1 MKKSEFEKISFETNL
16 RPHWRTKFSNLRP
29 IWNPVMVLKRDLESA
44 VALKLPTL
52 NCQIR
57 KNGQKVKKRLKLEPG
72 TKSDNWKFNIPVYFS
87 EGFASEFLR
96 LLIRVL
102 VVFCCYIFLQILD
115 FEGKCEYLFLW
126 NSCLTVF
133 S

>member
-29 IWNPVMVLKRDLESA
+29 IWNPVVVLKRDLE
-44 VALKLPTL
+44 
-52 NCQIR
+52 
-57 KNGQKVKKRLKLEPG
+57 NGQKVKKRLKLEPG

-115 FEGKCEYLFLW
+115 FEGKCEYLFL
-126 NSCLTVF
+126 
-133 S
+133 